1 MFWRFETKP
10 PCANQEINSMK
21 TLLISLALLCAHQV
35 LICATLAADQPEAG
49 KAQSGTTPSSDSAA
63 PSRSD
68 DEAAIR
74 AAGAAFI
81 EAYNAKDAKKLAA
94 LWSPEAVYI
103 DPLTGEQT
111 VGRDEIEKVFADAFA
126 DKQDVK
132 LEVEANSIDF
142 VSPNVAIVRGMA
154 HVIRPGE
161 EPVDSEY
168 TAVRVKRDGKWLL
181 DRVSE
186 VEKEKA
192 PPSNYE
198 HLKELEW
205 MIGSWHDDDPRPAV
219 EIQTDCAWTKNKNFI
234 TRAFAVAIGDDVR
247 NSGMQIIGWD
257 PVAKQIHSWV
267 FDSDGGFGEGTWT
280 RKGNKWFIQ
289 TSATL
294 QDGGKATALNIMT
307 KRDNS
312 SFTWESVNR
321 DIDGELQPNAEPVV
335 VVRKSDQ

>member
-1 MFWRFETKP
+1 MKKTIVPICIAGALCVWMGIAQSPAQAPAKKGSATAPAAETVT
-10 PCANQEINSMK
+10 ASTDE
-21 TLLISLALLCAHQV
+21 AR
-35 LICATLAADQPEAG
+35 AAD
-49 KAQSGTTPSSDSAA
+49 T
-63 PSRSD
+63 
-68 DEAAIR
+68 AAIH
-74 AAGAAFI
+74 AAGAAFM
-81 EAYNAKDAKKLAA
+81 EAYKARDAKKLAA
-94 LWSPEAVYI
+94 LWSPEAIYI
-103 DPLTGEQT
+103 DPLNGEEI
-111 VGRDEIEKVFADAFA
+111 VGREAIEKVFEDAFA

-132 LEVEANSIDF
+132 IEVEGNSIDF

-181 DRVSE
+181 DRLSE

-234 TRAFAVAIGDDVR
+234 TRAFAVAISDEVR
-247 NSGMQIIGWD
+247 RSGMQIIGWD
-257 PVAKQIHSWV
+257 PVSKQIHSWV

-280 RKGNKWFIQ
+280 HKGNKWFIQ
-289 TSATL
+289 NTITL
-294 QDGGKATALNIMT
+294 PDAGKATALNIMT
-307 KRDNS
+307 KLDDNS
-312 SFTWESVNR
+312 FKWESTNR
-321 DIDGELQPNAEPVV
+321 DIDGELQPNTEPVL
-335 VVRKSDQ
+335 VVRKAN

>member
-1 MFWRFETKP
+1 MGAFR
-10 PCANQEINSMK
+10 MK
-21 TLLISLALLCAHQV
+21 KTIIPICIVGTLCAWMGIARSPAQAPAKKGSAPAPAAETV
-35 LICATLAADQPEAG
+35 TVPTEEARAAD
-49 KAQSGTTPSSDSAA
+49 T
-63 PSRSD
+63 
-68 DEAAIR
+68 AAIR
-74 AAGAAFI
+74 AAGAAFM
-81 EAYNAKDAKKLAA
+81 EAYKARDAKKLAA
-94 LWSPEAVYI
+94 LWSPEAIYI
-103 DPLTGEQT
+103 DPLNGEEI
-111 VGRDEIEKVFADAFA
+111 VGREAIEKVFEEAFA

-132 LEVEANSIDF
+132 IEVEGNSIDF

-181 DRVSE
+181 DRLSQ

-234 TRAFAVAIGDDVR
+234 TRAFAVAISDEVR
-247 NSGMQIIGWD
+247 RSGMQIIGWD
-257 PVAKQIHSWV
+257 PVSKQIHSWV

-280 RKGNKWFIQ
+280 HKGNKWFIQ
-289 TSATL
+289 NTITL
-294 QDGGKATALNIMT
+294 PDAGKATALNIMT
-307 KRDNS
+307 KLDDNS
-312 SFTWESVNR
+312 FKWESTNR
-321 DIDGELQPNAEPVV
+321 DIDGELQPNTEPVL
-335 VVRKSDQ
+335 VVRKAN